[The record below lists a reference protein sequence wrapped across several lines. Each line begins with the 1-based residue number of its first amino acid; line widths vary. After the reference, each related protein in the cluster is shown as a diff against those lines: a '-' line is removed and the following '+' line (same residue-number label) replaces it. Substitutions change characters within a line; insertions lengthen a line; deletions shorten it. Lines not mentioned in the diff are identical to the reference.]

1 MEEDLHL
8 HRMKIRIITKCWFDM
23 KRFPKIKDIIAATGL
38 AGTTLLILSKQ
49 LDLPKRTKEN
59 IKNYLNNQL

>member
-8 HRMKIRIITKCWFDM
+8 YRMRVRIVTKCWFDM

-59 IKNYLNNQL
+59 IKNYLNH

>member
-1 MEEDLHL
+1 
-8 HRMKIRIITKCWFDM
+8 M

-59 IKNYLNNQL
+59 IKNYLNH

>member
-1 MEEDLHL
+1 MYMEEDLHL
-8 HRMKIRIITKCWFDM
+8 YRMRVRIVTKCWFDM

-59 IKNYLNNQL
+59 IKNYLNH